1 MADLYSALVAVKSDA
16 SCHIEHSAA
25 LLTQL
30 PPPIMIVR
38 VHTCVH
44 AYVHMHVQNLIVRHV
59 TD

>member
-1 MADLYSALVAVKSDA
+1 MADLHAALVAVKSVA
-16 SCHIEHSAA
+16 SCHVERSAA

-30 PPPIMIVR
+30 PPPII

-44 AYVHMHVQNLIVRHV
+44 AYVHMHVQGLIVRHV